1 MADTELDV
9 MEPLPQP
16 ARRPISHKP
25 WTDVHSLL
33 LIQSLLLRIA
43 V

>member
-1 MADTELDV
+1 MADTKLDV

-25 WTDVHSLL
+25 WKDEAAFAAMVRVASVE
-33 LIQSLLLRIA
+33 R
-43 V
+43 